1 MCSNFVCRFSPQ
13 TPTSPS
19 LPRSQPLSYHPRLLL
34 FLTSKNGPLLQVLL
48 GLPPG
53 IHPAPMMTS
62 LLPAPGLDPKVG
74 ELYVHTNRT
83 TDHHEVWLF
92 DLSRSWKCVTD
103 VVKVYHPVIA
113 DRVLSIRV
121 NGTPSWI
128 TAASYMTIRG
138 RKERAK
144 AAE

>member
-1 MCSNFVCRFSPQ
+1 MCSNIVCRFSPQ
-13 TPTSPS
+13 APD
-19 LPRSQPLSYHPRLLL
+19 QPPVAP
-34 FLTSKNGPLLQVLL
+34 LTAPV
-48 GLPPG
+48 LPPPSAVVPYKQERLFASG
-53 IHPAPMMTS
+53 SPGATAWYTS
-62 LLPAPGLDPKVG
+62 SSYDDLPAPSSGIDPKVG

-92 DLSRSWKCVTD
+92 DLSRNWKCVTD
-103 VVKVYHPVIA
+103 VAKVYHPVIA

-144 AAE
+144 AVD